1 MKHAA
6 DRLEDPPF
14 VSQLKENARNF
25 LAEKF
30 EIFPFHGVAM
40 LLHPKMKSLRGID
53 ADKREGIYQETRK
66 LLKSH
71 EGVSPPST
79 TQTERSALADEPLKK
94 KKKSADYSDFEDLLP
109 QPENDELSAYLSL
122 PAILESEK
130 DFRILKWW
138 RQHSEQFPTLSK
150 VARFIHSIPASSA
163 PSERTFSTA
172 GFTMNE
178 RRTNLEPDSVD
189 DLMFLYSNLILEDAE

>member
-94 KKKSADYSDFEDLLP
+94 KRNQQTTVTLKICFLNQKMM
-109 QPENDELSAYLSL
+109 N
-122 PAILESEK
+122 
-130 DFRILKWW
+130 FRRIY
-138 RQHSEQFPTLSK
+138 
-150 VARFIHSIPASSA
+150 RF
-163 PSERTFSTA
+163 
-172 GFTMNE
+172 
-178 RRTNLEPDSVD
+178 LQ
-189 DLMFLYSNLILEDAE
+189 Y